1 MESDVEFT
9 MQFEIEDDDEANAQ
23 KFRQYAAECRRLSR
37 AAAEKDRAVLIEI
50 ADAWIICAEQA
61 ERDGRRNRGP

>member
-1 MESDVEFT
+1 
-9 MQFEIEDDDEANAQ
+9 MQFEIDDDDEANAQ

-37 AAAEKDRAVLIEI
+37 TATEKDRAVLIEI
-50 ADAWIICAEQA
+50 ADAWIVRAEQG